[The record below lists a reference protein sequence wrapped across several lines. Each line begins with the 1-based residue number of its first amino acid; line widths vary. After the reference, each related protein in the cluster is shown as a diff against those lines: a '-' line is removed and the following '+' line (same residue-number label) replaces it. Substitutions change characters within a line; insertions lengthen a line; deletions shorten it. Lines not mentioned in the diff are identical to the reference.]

1 MRRKIINLFMV
12 SLVSLSFVGCSNT
25 NSKGTQ
31 DNEEG
36 NKEQVENTSIIYE
49 EERIESLKEL
59 EGEELIDAYKGIL
72 SDEELE
78 YFKNNGM
85 EFNKHAEYYKQGI
98 NLKIDEEISGNEW
111 KAEKKIVEQ
120 LNSCEQTIEESSMDF
135 NNIIV
140 NWTNDTGVDIQFLE
154 IQHKNYDKDNNSEVA
169 VQYEENISPGE
180 TRKIKIL
187 VGKNIERV
195 EFVSSEIYHVP
206 VVDSADTIFQGCI
219 PGKWYKNVD

>member
-1 MRRKIINLFMV
+1 M
-12 SLVSLSFVGCSNT
+12 
-25 NSKGTQ
+25 
-31 DNEEG
+31 
-36 NKEQVENTSIIYE
+36 
-49 EERIESLKEL
+49 
-59 EGEELIDAYKGIL
+59 
-72 SDEELE
+72 
-78 YFKNNGM
+78 
-85 EFNKHAEYYKQGI
+85 
-98 NLKIDEEISGNEW
+98 
-111 KAEKKIVEQ
+111 AEKKIVEQ

-140 NWTNDTGVDIQFLE
+140 NWTNDTDVDIQFLE

-187 VGKNIERV
+187 VGKNIDRV

-206 VVDSADTIFQGCI
+206 VVDSADTIFEGCI